1 MLENGTVNMAVT
13 LWKELEPR
21 GPRRVSADQMARTS
35 PYSATAPLGLRPP
48 TQGDAGLPA
57 NGLG

>member
-21 GPRRVSADQMARTS
+21 GISGPDGSDVTLFRDRSARVKAADSR
-35 PYSATAPLGLRPP
+35 
-48 TQGDAGLPA
+48 
-57 NGLG
+57 